1 MFSCVGTLPRI
12 KLSFFLLLIW
22 TDDLFSTTKIATFLS
37 QSKSGN
43 EKIEWESNP
52 VLYTE

>member
-1 MFSCVGTLPRI
+1 MFSCAGTLPRI